1 MTIRDMSVDRRV
13 NGTVD
18 GAEVFS
24 CHYVVRASLDA
35 AAKPADFTA
44 EQVIADAAGSPS
56 PAVFANVIGAL
67 QLHGRAALSSPDT
80 NDEEARITD
89 DGAGSYNILFRS
101 IPPVGEAIAP
111 ARYTLAD
118 VKAAPGAPDG
128 ADFDAVIAAFVTFGD
143 AEAGYS

>member
-1 MTIRDMSVDRRV
+1 MTIRNMSVDRRV

-24 CHYVVRASLDA
+24 CHYVVRANVDA

-44 EQVIADAAGSPS
+44 AAVIVAAAGTPS
-56 PAVFANVIGAL
+56 PTVFGNVIGAL
-67 QLHGRAALSSPDT
+67 QLYGRGLLSSPDT

-118 VKAAPGAPDG
+118 VKAAPGAPSS
-128 ADFDAVIAAFVTFGD
+128 ADFDDVIAAFVSYGD
-143 AEAGYS
+143 AAAGYS